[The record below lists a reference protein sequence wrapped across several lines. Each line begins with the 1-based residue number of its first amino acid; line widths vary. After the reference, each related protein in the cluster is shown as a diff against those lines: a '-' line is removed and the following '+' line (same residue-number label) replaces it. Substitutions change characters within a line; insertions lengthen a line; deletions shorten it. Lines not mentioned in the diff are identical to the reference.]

1 MIDRFEKFSFSIN
14 EIFRYWHRLA
24 ADELKIYGLKGPHAT
39 YLTTLYRYEEGITAP
54 ELCELCAKDKS
65 DVSRMIS
72 IMEQKGLV
80 KRDGG
85 LKSAY
90 RAKIKLTD

>member
-1 MIDRFEKFSFSIN
+1 
-14 EIFRYWHRLA
+14 
-24 ADELKIYGLKGPHAT
+24 
-39 YLTTLYRYEEGITAP
+39 
-54 ELCELCAKDKS
+54 
-65 DVSRMIS
+65 MIS

-90 RAKIKLTD
+90 RAKIKLTDEGKNVAKAITERAALAVELAGKGLTDENRDVFYSSLEIIMNNLRDISKKGLPEE